1 MSKEKQARREKME
14 GKNAPG
20 NVKKSNTS
28 EAGAIDGFQ
37 VTNKE
42 RMTLASNMAI
52 GDKMMNDPRNAESY
66 MVPQTSAEVNGGSD
80 NPYVDGKVM
89 SPAMTTVM
97 PMPASGMQAFAPGQ
111 GLNSMAPIGM
121 QQQPVQAEDLML
133 AQTYNARNFTTEM
146 SPMGMIGAPAQPAP
160 GAIDAMQTSQ
170 TGMTM
175 PLMGVSSADVATG
188 GVNMKTGKRGK

>member
-20 NVKKSNTS
+20 NVKKSNSS

-37 VTNKE
+37 VTNQE
-42 RMTLASNMAI
+42 RMSLAANMAI
-52 GDKMMNDPRNAESY
+52 GDKMMNDPQTPETY
-66 MVPQTSAEVNGGSD
+66 MIPQSGPMD
-80 NPYVDGKVM
+80 NPYRDGKVFT
-89 SPAMTTVM
+89 PAMTTVM
-97 PMPASGMQAFAPGQ
+97 PQPASGMQAFAPGQ

-121 QQQPVQAEDLML
+121 QQQPIQSEDLML
-133 AQTYNARNFTTEM
+133 AQTYNARNYTTEM

-188 GVNMKTGKRGK
+188 GVNMKTGKRSK

>member
-20 NVKKSNTS
+20 NVKKSNSS

-42 RMTLASNMAI
+42 RMTLAANMAI
-52 GDKMMNDPRNAESY
+52 GDKMMNNPQTPETY
-66 MVPQTSAEVNGGSD
+66 MVPQSGPMK
-80 NPYVDGKVM
+80 NPYQDGEVFT
-89 SPAMTTVM
+89 PAMTTVM
-97 PMPASGMQAFAPGQ
+97 PQPASGMQAFAPGQ

-146 SPMGMIGAPAQPAP
+146 SPMGMIGAAAQPAP

-188 GVNMKTGKRGK
+188 GVNMKTGKRGKA

>member
-20 NVKKSNTS
+20 NVKKSNSS

-42 RMTLASNMAI
+42 RMSLAANMAI
-52 GDKMMNDPRNAESY
+52 GDKMMNDPQTPETY
-66 MVPQTSAEVNGGSD
+66 MIPQSGPMD
-80 NPYVDGKVM
+80 NPYQDGKVFT
-89 SPAMTTVM
+89 PAMTTVM
-97 PMPASGMQAFAPGQ
+97 PQPASGMQAFAPGQ

-121 QQQPVQAEDLML
+121 QQQPIQSEDLML
-133 AQTYNARNFTTEM
+133 AQTYNARNYTTEM

-188 GVNMKTGKRGK
+188 GVNMKTGKRSK

>member
-20 NVKKSNTS
+20 NVKKSNSS

-42 RMTLASNMAI
+42 RMSLAANMAV
-52 GDKMMNDPRNAESY
+52 GDKMMNDPRIPLSY
-66 MVPQTSAEVNGGSD
+66 MVPQSFPAE
-80 NPYVDGKVM
+80 NPYADGKVM
-89 SPAMTTVM
+89 TPAMTTVM
-97 PMPASGMQAFAPGQ
+97 PMPVTGMQAFAPGV
-111 GLNSMAPIGM
+111 GLNSSAPIGM

-133 AQTYNARNFTTEM
+133 AQTYNARNYTTEM
-146 SPMGMIGAPAQPAP
+146 SPMGIIGAAAQPAP

-188 GVNMKTGKRGK
+188 GVNMKTGKRGKA

>member
-20 NVKKSNTS
+20 NVKKSNSS

-42 RMTLASNMAI
+42 RMSLAANMAI
-52 GDKMMNDPRNAESY
+52 GDKMMNDPQTPETY
-66 MVPQTSAEVNGGSD
+66 MIPQSGPMD
-80 NPYVDGKVM
+80 NPYRDGKVFT
-89 SPAMTTVM
+89 PAMTTVM
-97 PMPASGMQAFAPGQ
+97 PQPASGMQAFAPGQ

-121 QQQPVQAEDLML
+121 QQQPIQSEDLML
-133 AQTYNARNFTTEM
+133 AQTYNARNYTTEM

-188 GVNMKTGKRGK
+188 GVNMKTGKRSK